1 MMMFLLGVLVTWFIF
16 GFILIVCDFSE
27 REDISWTIISLPF
40 LCIKFIT
47 EKIIEGLLLLKVIDL
62 CIKYHI
68 PFCTNINVVK
78 EKLDEEGVDKWIKR
92 MPKKSRK
99 SWEIFLKK

>member
-1 MMMFLLGVLVTWFIF
+1 MEILLGIIIGWFVF
-16 GFILIVCDFSE
+16 GFILIVCDFFE
-27 REDISWTIISLPF
+27 REDISWTIIGFPF
-40 LCIKFIT
+40 LSIKFVI

-68 PFCTNINVVK
+68 PLYTNINVVK

-99 SWEIFLKK
+99 SWEIFLKR